1 MITRVLKIALRLSA
15 RLIAV
20 AADLQFSRRGAE
32 LVDGELAQFYQL
44 QFFCCIPFLV
54 WFVLENSAPVRLFGR
69 LHSGVV
75 VDLLLTQFRLRAA
88 TFKPSKITNHDAWQY
103 TMRSTV
109 GITAFGSLRPRVR
122 ARVFGMLNF
131 DCSSEGVACAR
142 LVFDEQP
149 LPFADPNPGC
159 ESG

>member
-54 WFVLENSAPVRLFGR
+54 WFVLENSAPVRLCGR

-75 VDLLLTQFRLRAA
+75 VDLLLTQFRLGAA
-88 TFKPSKITNHDAWQY
+88 IFKPCKITNHDAWQY
-103 TMRSTV
+103 TM
-109 GITAFGSLRPRVR
+109 
-122 ARVFGMLNF
+122 
-131 DCSSEGVACAR
+131 
-142 LVFDEQP
+142 
-149 LPFADPNPGC
+149 
-159 ESG
+159 